1 MFMPYYLIVIHDNTL
16 SYPISDFSIE
26 QSTMVL
32 SYIIYKNTMIENT
45 MIQYQTNYFKR
56 LINNHENNPKTISD
70 LIEQGFNHG
79 LINTDYYKVIVC
91 KAKPRLDTRSHI
103 SDINRLTYD
112 WLANTLSIKLKYSL
126 IFYDDQSSQSIILL
140 QHKVPELEIIL
151 QENAQSIR
159 ELLTINITFGLG
171 NAISE
176 PFQIKDSYF
185 EAIEAINQNNN
196 HDIIKRYSPQG
207 LMTLFNGTNERS
219 INYFIEQQLKDLVY
233 SDNDFHLELRKTL
246 KAYLDNQCEI
256 TATAEALKLHRNTIG
271 YRIKKSEELLQIDLN
286 DPKVTLALRLALD
299 LLEAKTNL

>member
-1 MFMPYYLIVIHDNTL
+1 M
-16 SYPISDFSIE
+16 
-26 QSTMVL
+26 
-32 SYIIYKNTMIENT
+32 
-45 MIQYQTNYFKR
+45 
-56 LINNHENNPKTISD
+56 
-70 LIEQGFNHG
+70 
-79 LINTDYYKVIVC
+79 
-91 KAKPRLDTRSHI
+91 
-103 SDINRLTYD
+103 
-112 WLANTLSIKLKYSL
+112 